1 MILEVFMNLIKKL
14 LRSVS
19 AVTVSALLALPVMA
33 ADAQWKRNDK
43 GWWYEE
49 ANGAYPT
56 NQWKLINNKWYYFDN
71 IGYMLENRWVGNYYV
86 GADGAMLVSTSTP
99 DGYYVDATGKWVE
112 GIRRTVNISKRSGT
126 SSGGGRSGGSGGG
139 RSSGRRSSGSSGG
152 GRSSGGSGGSS
163 SGGSSGGSSSG
174 SGSSGGSSSS
184 GSSGI
189 SGSSTVT
196 TNTNTGNTGS
206 NTNANTSGGNH
217 QVVTSNI
224 SNNNN
229 ANTNTNIGNTS
240 VNTQNNN
247 VANTGNNT
255 PSTVVT
261 PNASNNAANIV
272 TQVSS
277 EETRVIDALKAMGV
291 SEKEAKLYYII
302 NAYRESQGLQ
312 KLSFSKS
319 LTIVARTHVSDSN
332 TYTPENQRDSRGM
345 QGNLHS
351 WSNHGSWTP
360 VVYTSDHEYAANM
373 WSKPREL
380 TSYTGN
386 GYEISSWYSG
396 NITPEDALDLWKNS
410 SGHNAVMTTQ
420 GNWSDLKTMGVAIDG
435 KYAHVW
441 FGSAADPAGYYDVAN
456 YKVLHP

>member
-1 MILEVFMNLIKKL
+1 MNLIKKL
-14 LRSVS
+14 LCSVS
-19 AVTVSALLALPVMA
+19 VVAVSSLLVLPVMA

-112 GIRRTVNISKRSGT
+112 GIRKTVNISKKSSG
-126 SSGGGRSGGSGGG
+126 SSGGRSSGSGGG
-139 RSSGRRSSGSSGG
+139 RSSGRRSSGGGISS
-152 GRSSGGSGGSS
+152 GSS
-163 SGGSSGGSSSG
+163 SGGGSSGGSSAG
-174 SGSSGGSSSS
+174 SGSLGGSSSS
-184 GSSGI
+184 GS

-196 TNTNTGNTGS
+196 TNTNTDNAGS
-206 NTNANTSGGNH
+206 NTNANTTGSNH
-217 QVVTSNI
+217 QVVTPNT

-229 ANTNTNIGNTS
+229 ANTSTNTGNTS
-240 VNTQNNN
+240 ANTQNNN
-247 VANTGNNT
+247 VANTGNNNT

-261 PNASNNAANIV
+261 PGASNNAANTV

-360 VVYTSDHEYAANM
+360 LVYTSDNQYAANM

-456 YKVLHP
+456 YQVLHP

>member
-1 MILEVFMNLIKKL
+1 MF
-14 LRSVS
+14 
-19 AVTVSALLALPVMA
+19 A
-33 ADAQWKRNDK
+33 A
-43 GWWYEE
+43 Y
-49 ANGAYPT
+49 
-56 NQWKLINNKWYYFDN
+56 
-71 IGYMLENRWVGNYYV
+71 
-86 GADGAMLVSTSTP
+86 S
-99 DGYYVDATGKWVE
+99 
-112 GIRRTVNISKRSGT
+112 
-126 SSGGGRSGGSGGG
+126 GRSSGSGGG
-139 RSSGRRSSGSSGG
+139 RSSGRRSSGGGISS
-152 GRSSGGSGGSS
+152 GSS
-163 SGGSSGGSSSG
+163 SGGGSSGGSSAG
-174 SGSSGGSSSS
+174 SGSLGGSSSS
-184 GSSGI
+184 GS

-196 TNTNTGNTGS
+196 TNTNTDNAGS
-206 NTNANTSGGNH
+206 NTNANTTGSNH
-217 QVVTSNI
+217 QVVTPNT

-229 ANTNTNIGNTS
+229 ANTSTNTGNTS
-240 VNTQNNN
+240 ANTQNNN
-247 VANTGNNT
+247 VANTGNNNT

-261 PNASNNAANIV
+261 PGASNNAANTV

-360 VVYTSDHEYAANM
+360 VVYTSDHEYADNM

-386 GYEISSWYSG
+386 GYEISSSYSG

-410 SGHNAVMTTQ
+410 SVHNAVMTTQ
-420 GNWSDLKTMGVAIDG
+420 GDWSDLKTMGVAIDG

-456 YKVLHP
+456 YQVLHP

>member
-1 MILEVFMNLIKKL
+1 MNLIKKL
-14 LRSVS
+14 LCSVS
-19 AVTVSALLALPVMA
+19 AVAVSALLALPVMA

-56 NQWKLINNKWYYFDN
+56 SQWKLINNKWYYFDN

-126 SSGGGRSGGSGGG
+126 SSGGGSGSGGG

-152 GRSSGGSGGSS
+152 S
-163 SGGSSGGSSSG
+163 
-174 SGSSGGSSSS
+174 
-184 GSSGI
+184 

-196 TNTNTGNTGS
+196 TNTNTGNAGS

-217 QVVTSNI
+217 QVVTPNA

-229 ANTNTNIGNTS
+229 ANTSTNTGNTS

-247 VANTGNNT
+247 VANTGNNNT

-261 PNASNNAANIV
+261 PNASNNAANTV

-302 NAYRESQGLQ
+302 NAYRESKGLQ

-360 VVYTSDHEYAANM
+360 MVYTSDHEYAANM

-386 GYEISSWYSG
+386 GYEISSWNSG

-456 YKVLHP
+456 YQVLHP

>member
-1 MILEVFMNLIKKL
+1 MNLIKKL
-14 LRSVS
+14 LCSVS
-19 AVTVSALLALPVMA
+19 AVAVSALLALPVMA

-126 SSGGGRSGGSGGG
+126 SSGGGRSGG
-139 RSSGRRSSGSSGG
+139 R
-152 GRSSGGSGGSS
+152 RSSGGSGGSS
-163 SGGSSGGSSSG
+163 GGSRSSGGG
-174 SGSSGGSSSS
+174 RSSGGSSSS
-184 GSSGI
+184 GSSGSS
-189 SGSSTVT
+189 SGSVS
-196 TNTNTGNTGS
+196 TNTDNTGS

-217 QVVTSNI
+217 QVVTPNA

-229 ANTNTNIGNTS
+229 TNTSTNTGNTS

-247 VANTGNNT
+247 VSNTGNNNT
-255 PSTVVT
+255 QSTVVT
-261 PNASNNAANIV
+261 PNASNNAANTV

-277 EETRVIDALKAMGV
+277 EETRVTDALKAMGV

-332 TYTPENQRDSRGM
+332 TYTPESERFKR
-345 QGNLHS
+345 
-351 WSNHGSWTP
+351 
-360 VVYTSDHEYAANM
+360 YA
-373 WSKPREL
+373 
-380 TSYTGN
+380 G
-386 GYEISSWYSG
+386 
-396 NITPEDALDLWKNS
+396 
-410 SGHNAVMTTQ
+410 
-420 GNWSDLKTMGVAIDG
+420 
-435 KYAHVW
+435 
-441 FGSAADPAGYYDVAN
+441 
-456 YKVLHP
+456 

>member
-1 MILEVFMNLIKKL
+1 MNLIKKL
-14 LRSVS
+14 LCSVS
-19 AVTVSALLALPVMA
+19 VVAVSALLALPVMA

-126 SSGGGRSGGSGGG
+126 SSGGGSGSGGG

-152 GRSSGGSGGSS
+152 SSGSSS
-163 SGGSSGGSSSG
+163 SGGSSNGSSSG

-184 GSSGI
+184 GSSGS

-196 TNTNTGNTGS
+196 TNTNTGNAGS

-217 QVVTSNI
+217 QVVTPNI

-229 ANTNTNIGNTS
+229 ANTNTNTGNTS

-302 NAYRESQGLQ
+302 NAYRESKGLQ

-456 YKVLHP
+456 YQVLHP

>member
-1 MILEVFMNLIKKL
+1 MNLIKKL
-14 LRSVS
+14 LCSVS
-19 AVTVSALLALPVMA
+19 AVAVSALLALPVMA

-112 GIRRTVNISKRSGT
+112 GIKRTVNISKRSGT
-126 SSGGGRSGGSGGG
+126 SSGGGRSGGSG
-139 RSSGRRSSGSSGG
+139 RSSGRRSSGGSGGSSGG
-152 GRSSGGSGGSS
+152 GRSSGGS
-163 SGGSSGGSSSG
+163 SSGGSSSG
-174 SGSSGGSSSS
+174 SSAGSSSSGSSGGSSSS
-184 GSSGI
+184 GS

-217 QVVTSNI
+217 QVVTPNA

-229 ANTNTNIGNTS
+229 TNTSTNTGNTS

-247 VANTGNNT
+247 VANTGNNNT

-261 PNASNNAANIV
+261 PSASNNAANIV

-302 NAYRESQGLQ
+302 NAYRESKGLQ

-396 NITPEDALDLWKNS
+396 SITPEDALDLWKNS

-441 FGSAADPAGYYDVAN
+441 FGSVADPAGYYDVAN
-456 YKVLHP
+456 YQVLHP

>member
-1 MILEVFMNLIKKL
+1 MNLIKKL
-14 LRSVS
+14 LCSVS
-19 AVTVSALLALPVMA
+19 VVAVSAFLALPVMA

-112 GIRRTVNISKRSGT
+112 GIRKTVNISKRSGT
-126 SSGGGRSGGSGGG
+126 SSGGSGGRSSGSGGG
-139 RSSGRRSSGSSGG
+139 RSSGRRSSGGSSGG
-152 GRSSGGSGGSS
+152 GRSSGGSSGGGSS
-163 SGGSSGGSSSG
+163 SGN
-174 SGSSGGSSSS
+174 GSSGGSSSS
-184 GSSGI
+184 GSSGST
-189 SGSSTVT
+189 SGSVS
-196 TNTNTGNTGS
+196 TNTGNAGS

-217 QVVTSNI
+217 QVVTPNA

-229 ANTNTNIGNTS
+229 ANTSTNTGNTS

-247 VANTGNNT
+247 VTNTGNNT

-332 TYTPENQRDSRGM
+332 TYMPENQRDSRGM

-396 NITPEDALDLWKNS
+396 SITPEDALDLWKNS

-441 FGSAADPAGYYDVAN
+441 FGSVADPAGYYDVAN
-456 YKVLHP
+456 YQVLHP

>member
-1 MILEVFMNLIKKL
+1 MNLIKKL
-14 LRSVS
+14 LCSVS
-19 AVTVSALLALPVMA
+19 AVAVSAFLALPVMA

-56 NQWKLINNKWYYFDN
+56 NQWRLINNKWYYFDN

-112 GIRRTVNISKRSGT
+112 GIKRTVNISKRSSG
-126 SSGGGRSGGSGGG
+126 SSGGRSSGSGGG
-139 RSSGRRSSGSSGG
+139 RSSGRRSSG
-152 GRSSGGSGGSS
+152 
-163 SGGSSGGSSSG
+163 GSSGDGSSSG

-184 GSSGI
+184 GSSSGAGS
-189 SGSSTVT
+189 SGSIN
-196 TNTNTGNTGS
+196 TNTNNTGS
-206 NTNANTSGGNH
+206 NTNVNTTGGNH
-217 QVVTSNI
+217 QVVTPNA

-229 ANTNTNIGNTS
+229 ANTSTNTGNTS
-240 VNTQNNN
+240 AAAQNNN
-247 VANTGNNT
+247 VANAGNNNT

-261 PNASNNAANIV
+261 PSASNSAANTV

-302 NAYRESQGLQ
+302 NAYRESQGLS

-319 LTIVARTHVSDSN
+319 LTIVARIHVSDSN

-360 VVYTSDHEYAANM
+360 VVYTSDHEYADNM

-396 NITPEDALDLWKNS
+396 NITPEYALDLWKNS

-420 GNWSDLKTMGVAIDG
+420 GDWSDLKTMGVAIDG

-441 FGSAADPAGYYDVAN
+441 FGSTADPAGYYDVAN
-456 YKVLHP
+456 YQVLHP

>member
-1 MILEVFMNLIKKL
+1 MNLIKKL
-14 LRSVS
+14 LCSVS
-19 AVTVSALLALPVMA
+19 AVAVSALLALPVMA

-112 GIRRTVNISKRSGT
+112 GIKRTVNISKRSSG
-126 SSGGGRSGGSGGG
+126 SSGGGRSSGSGGG
-139 RSSGRRSSGSSGG
+139 RSSGRRSSG
-152 GRSSGGSGGSS
+152 GS
-163 SGGSSGGSSSG
+163 
-174 SGSSGGSSSS
+174 
-184 GSSGI
+184 

-196 TNTNTGNTGS
+196 TNTNTDNAGS
-206 NTNANTSGGNH
+206 NTNANTTGGNH
-217 QVVTSNI
+217 QVVTPNA

-229 ANTNTNIGNTS
+229 ANTSTNTGNTS
-240 VNTQNNN
+240 LNTQNNN
-247 VANTGNNT
+247 VANAGNNNT

-302 NAYRESQGLQ
+302 NAYRESKGLQ

-386 GYEISSWYSG
+386 GYEISSWNSG
-396 NITPEDALDLWKNS
+396 NITPEDALDLWENS

-456 YKVLHP
+456 YQVLHP

>member
-1 MILEVFMNLIKKL
+1 MNLIKKL
-14 LRSVS
+14 LCSVS
-19 AVTVSALLALPVMA
+19 VVAVSALLALPVMA

-99 DGYYVDATGKWVE
+99 DGYYVDANGKWVE
-112 GIRRTVNISKRSGT
+112 GIKRTVNISKRSSG
-126 SSGGGRSGGSGGG
+126 SSGGRSGGSG

-152 GRSSGGSGGSS
+152 GRSSGGSS
-163 SGGSSGGSSSG
+163 SGGSSGGSSG
-174 SGSSGGSSSS
+174 SGSSGSSS
-184 GSSGI
+184 GS
-189 SGSSTVT
+189 VN
-196 TNTNTGNTGS
+196 TNTNNAGS
-206 NTNANTSGGNH
+206 NTNANTTGGNH
-217 QVVTSNI
+217 QVVTPNT

-229 ANTNTNIGNTS
+229 ANTSTNTGNTS

-247 VANTGNNT
+247 VANAGNNNT

-261 PNASNNAANIV
+261 PSASNNAANTV

-277 EETRVIDALKAMGV
+277 EETRVIDALKAVGV

-360 VVYTSDHEYAANM
+360 MVYTSDHEYAANM

-456 YKVLHP
+456 YQVLHP

>member
-1 MILEVFMNLIKKL
+1 MNLIKKL
-14 LRSVS
+14 LCSVS
-19 AVTVSALLALPVMA
+19 VVAVSALLALPVMA

-126 SSGGGRSGGSGGG
+126 SSGGGSGSGGG

-152 GRSSGGSGGSS
+152 SSGSSS
-163 SGGSSGGSSSG
+163 SGGSSNGSSSG

-184 GSSGI
+184 GSSGS

-196 TNTNTGNTGS
+196 TNTNTGNAGS

-217 QVVTSNI
+217 QVVTPNI

-229 ANTNTNIGNTS
+229 ANTNTNTGNTS

-247 VANTGNNT
+247 VANTGNNNT

-261 PNASNNAANIV
+261 PSASNNAANTV

-360 VVYTSDHEYAANM
+360 MVYTSDHEYAANM

-386 GYEISSWYSG
+386 GYEISSWNSG

-441 FGSAADPAGYYDVAN
+441 FGSAADSAGYYDVAN
-456 YKVLHP
+456 YQVLHP

>member
-1 MILEVFMNLIKKL
+1 MNLIKKL
-14 LRSVS
+14 LCSVS
-19 AVTVSALLALPVMA
+19 AVAVSALLALPVMA

-56 NQWKLINNKWYYFDN
+56 NQWKLINKKWYYFDN

-126 SSGGGRSGGSGGG
+126 SSGGGRSGG
-139 RSSGRRSSGSSGG
+139 R
-152 GRSSGGSGGSS
+152 RSSGGSGGSS
-163 SGGSSGGSSSG
+163 GGSRSSGGG
-174 SGSSGGSSSS
+174 RSSGGSSSS
-184 GSSGI
+184 GSSGSS
-189 SGSSTVT
+189 SGSVS
-196 TNTNTGNTGS
+196 TNTDNTGS

-217 QVVTSNI
+217 QVVTPNA

-229 ANTNTNIGNTS
+229 TNTSTNTGNTS

-247 VANTGNNT
+247 VSNTGNNNT
-255 PSTVVT
+255 QSTVVT
-261 PNASNNAANIV
+261 PNASNNAANTV

-277 EETRVIDALKAMGV
+277 EETRVTDALKAMGV

-386 GYEISSWYSG
+386 GYEISSWNSG

-456 YKVLHP
+456 YQVLHP

>member
-1 MILEVFMNLIKKL
+1 MNLIKKL
-14 LRSVS
+14 LCSVS
-19 AVTVSALLALPVMA
+19 VVAVSAFLALPVMA

-71 IGYMLENRWVGNYYV
+71 IGYMLENHWVGNYYV

-112 GIRRTVNISKRSGT
+112 GIRKTVNISKRSGT
-126 SSGGGRSGGSGGG
+126 SSGGSGGRSSGSGGG
-139 RSSGRRSSGSSGG
+139 RSSGGSGKRSSGG
-152 GRSSGGSGGSS
+152 GRSSGGSSGGGSS
-163 SGGSSGGSSSG
+163 SGAGSSGSAS
-174 SGSSGGSSSS
+174 
-184 GSSGI
+184 
-189 SGSSTVT
+189 
-196 TNTNTGNTGS
+196 TNTNNAGS
-206 NTNANTSGGNH
+206 NTNANTTGSNH
-217 QVVTSNI
+217 QVVTPNT

-229 ANTNTNIGNTS
+229 ANTSTNTGNTS
-240 VNTQNNN
+240 ANTQNNN
-247 VANTGNNT
+247 VANTGNNNT

-261 PNASNNAANIV
+261 PSASNNVANTV

-277 EETRVIDALKAMGV
+277 EETRIIDALKAMGV

-396 NITPEDALDLWKNS
+396 SITPEDALDLWKNS

-441 FGSAADPAGYYDVAN
+441 FGSVADPAGYYDVAN
-456 YKVLHP
+456 YQVLHP

>member
-1 MILEVFMNLIKKL
+1 MNLIKKL
-14 LRSVS
+14 LCSVS
-19 AVTVSALLALPVMA
+19 AVAVSALLALPVMA

-49 ANGAYPT
+49 TNGAYPT
-56 NQWKLINNKWYYFDN
+56 NQWRLINNKWYYFDN

-112 GIRRTVNISKRSGT
+112 GIKRTVNISKRSSG
-126 SSGGGRSGGSGGG
+126 SSGGRSSGSGGG
-139 RSSGRRSSGSSGG
+139 RSSGRRSSGG
-152 GRSSGGSGGSS
+152 GRSSGGS
-163 SGGSSGGSSSG
+163 SGGGSSSG

-184 GSSGI
+184 GSS
-189 SGSSTVT
+189 SGSIN
-196 TNTNTGNTGS
+196 TNTNNTGS
-206 NTNANTSGGNH
+206 NTNANTTGGNH
-217 QVVTSNI
+217 QVVTPNT

-229 ANTNTNIGNTS
+229 ANTSTNTGNTS
-240 VNTQNNN
+240 AVAQNNN
-247 VANTGNNT
+247 VANTGNNNT

-261 PNASNNAANIV
+261 PSASNSAANTV

-302 NAYRESQGLQ
+302 NAYRESQGLS

-319 LTIVARTHVSDSN
+319 LTIVARIHVSDSN

-360 VVYTSDHEYAANM
+360 VVYTSDHEYADNM

-396 NITPEDALDLWKNS
+396 NITPEYALDLWKNS

-420 GNWSDLKTMGVAIDG
+420 GDWSDLKTMGVAIDG

-456 YKVLHP
+456 YQVLHP

>member
-1 MILEVFMNLIKKL
+1 MNLIKKL
-14 LRSVS
+14 LCSVS
-19 AVTVSALLALPVMA
+19 AVAVSALLALPVMA

-112 GIRRTVNISKRSGT
+112 GIRRTVNISKRLGT
-126 SSGGGRSGGSGGG
+126 SSGGGRSGGSS
-139 RSSGRRSSGSSGG
+139 RSSGRRSSGG
-152 GRSSGGSGGSS
+152 GRSSGGSS
-163 SGGSSGGSSSG
+163 SGGSSGGSSAG
-174 SGSSGGSSSS
+174 SGSLGGSSSS
-184 GSSGI
+184 GS

-196 TNTNTGNTGS
+196 TNTNTDNAGG

-217 QVVTSNI
+217 QVVTPNT

-229 ANTNTNIGNTS
+229 ANTSTNTGNTS

-247 VANTGNNT
+247 VSNTGNNNT

-261 PNASNNAANIV
+261 PNASNSAANTV

-302 NAYRESQGLQ
+302 NAYRESKGLQ

-319 LTIVARTHVSDSN
+319 LTIVARTYVSDSN

-360 VVYTSDHEYAANM
+360 MVYTSDHEYAANM

-435 KYAHVW
+435 RYAHVW

-456 YKVLHP
+456 YQVLHP

>member
-1 MILEVFMNLIKKL
+1 MNLIKKL
-14 LRSVS
+14 LCSVS
-19 AVTVSALLALPVMA
+19 AVAVSAFLALPVMA

-112 GIRRTVNISKRSGT
+112 GIKRTVNISKRSSG
-126 SSGGGRSGGSGGG
+126 SSGGGRSSGSGGG
-139 RSSGRRSSGSSGG
+139 RSSGRRSSGGSSGG
-152 GRSSGGSGGSS
+152 GRSSSGGSSSGSGSSGGSGGSS
-163 SGGSSGGSSSG
+163 SGGSSGGSS
-174 SGSSGGSSSS
+174 
-184 GSSGI
+184 
-189 SGSSTVT
+189 GSSTVT
-196 TNTNTGNTGS
+196 TNTNTDNAGS
-206 NTNANTSGGNH
+206 NTNANTTGGNH
-217 QVVTSNI
+217 QVVTPNA

-229 ANTNTNIGNTS
+229 ANTSTNTGNTS
-240 VNTQNNN
+240 LNTQNNN

-261 PNASNNAANIV
+261 PNASNNAANTVI
-272 TQVSS
+272 QVSS
-277 EETRVIDALKAMGV
+277 EETRVIDALKAIGV

-302 NAYRESQGLQ
+302 NAYRESQGLS

-360 VVYTSDHEYAANM
+360 LVYTSDNEYAANM

-386 GYEISSWYSG
+386 GYEISSWDSG

-456 YKVLHP
+456 YQVLHP

>member
-14 LRSVS
+14 LCSVS
-19 AVTVSALLALPVMA
+19 VVAVSAFLALPVMA

-112 GIRRTVNISKRSGT
+112 GIRKTVNISKKSSG
-126 SSGGGRSGGSGGG
+126 SSGGRSSGSGGG
-139 RSSGRRSSGSSGG
+139 RSSGRRSSGGSGGSSGG
-152 GRSSGGSGGSS
+152 GRSSGGSSS
-163 SGGSSGGSSSG
+163 SGSSSG
-174 SGSSGGSSSS
+174 S
-184 GSSGI
+184 
-189 SGSSTVT
+189 V
-196 TNTNTGNTGS
+196 NTNTGNAGS
-206 NTNANTSGGNH
+206 NTNANTTGGNH
-217 QVVTSNI
+217 QVVTPNT

-229 ANTNTNIGNTS
+229 ANTSTNTGNTS
-240 VNTQNNN
+240 ANTQNNN
-247 VANTGNNT
+247 VANTGNNNT
-255 PSTVVT
+255 PSAVVT
-261 PNASNNAANIV
+261 PGASNSAANTV

-396 NITPEDALDLWKNS
+396 NITPEDAFDLWKNS

-435 KYAHVW
+435 RYAHVW

-456 YKVLHP
+456 YQVLHP

>member
-1 MILEVFMNLIKKL
+1 MNLIKKL
-14 LRSVS
+14 LCSVS
-19 AVTVSALLALPVMA
+19 AVAVSALLALPVMA

-112 GIRRTVNISKRSGT
+112 GIRRTVNISKRSSG

-139 RSSGRRSSGSSGG
+139 RSSS
-152 GRSSGGSGGSS
+152 
-163 SGGSSGGSSSG
+163 
-174 SGSSGGSSSS
+174 
-184 GSSGI
+184 
-189 SGSSTVT
+189 SSTVT
-196 TNTNTGNTGS
+196 TNTNTGNAGS

-217 QVVTSNI
+217 QVVTPNA

-229 ANTNTNIGNTS
+229 TNTSTNTGNTS

-247 VANTGNNT
+247 VANTGNNNT

-261 PNASNNAANIV
+261 PSASNNAASTV

-302 NAYRESQGLQ
+302 NAYRENKGLQ

-332 TYTPENQRDSRGM
+332 TYTPEKQRDSRGM

-386 GYEISSWYSG
+386 GYEISSWNSG
-396 NITPEDALDLWKNS
+396 NITPEDALDLWENS

-456 YKVLHP
+456 YQVLHP

>member
-1 MILEVFMNLIKKL
+1 MNLIKKL
-14 LRSVS
+14 LCSVS
-19 AVTVSALLALPVMA
+19 AVAVSALLALPVMA

-112 GIRRTVNISKRSGT
+112 GIRKTVNISKRSGT
-126 SSGGGRSGGSGGG
+126 SSGGSGGRSSGSGGG
-139 RSSGRRSSGSSGG
+139 RSSGRRSSGGSSGG
-152 GRSSGGSGGSS
+152 GRSSGGS
-163 SGGSSGGSSSG
+163 SGGGSSSG
-174 SGSSGGSSSS
+174 SGSSGGSSSGGSS
-184 GSSGI
+184 GSSSGAGS
-189 SGSSTVT
+189 SGSAS
-196 TNTNTGNTGS
+196 TNTNNAGS
-206 NTNANTSGGNH
+206 NTNANTTGSNH
-217 QVVTSNI
+217 QVVTPNT

-229 ANTNTNIGNTS
+229 ANTSTNTGNTS
-240 VNTQNNN
+240 ANTQNNN
-247 VANTGNNT
+247 VANT
-255 PSTVVT
+255 
-261 PNASNNAANIV
+261 V

-360 VVYTSDHEYAANM
+360 MVYTSDHEYAANM

-386 GYEISSWYSG
+386 GYEISSWNSG

-456 YKVLHP
+456 YQVLHP

>member
-1 MILEVFMNLIKKL
+1 MNLIKKL
-14 LRSVS
+14 LCSVS
-19 AVTVSALLALPVMA
+19 AVAVSALLALPVMA

-126 SSGGGRSGGSGGG
+126 SSGGGRSGG
-139 RSSGRRSSGSSGG
+139 R
-152 GRSSGGSGGSS
+152 RSSGGSGGSS
-163 SGGSSGGSSSG
+163 GGSRSSGGG
-174 SGSSGGSSSS
+174 RSSGGSSSS
-184 GSSGI
+184 GSSGSS
-189 SGSSTVT
+189 SGSVS
-196 TNTNTGNTGS
+196 TNTDNTGS

-217 QVVTSNI
+217 QVVTPNA

-229 ANTNTNIGNTS
+229 TNTSTNTGNTS

-247 VANTGNNT
+247 VSNTGNNNT
-255 PSTVVT
+255 QSTVVT
-261 PNASNNAANIV
+261 PNASNNAANTV

-277 EETRVIDALKAMGV
+277 EETRVTDALKAMGV

-360 VVYTSDHEYAANM
+360 MVYTSDHQYAANM

-386 GYEISSWYSG
+386 GYEISSWNSG

-435 KYAHVW
+435 GYAHVW

-456 YKVLHP
+456 YQVLHP

>member
-1 MILEVFMNLIKKL
+1 MNLIKKL
-14 LRSVS
+14 LCSVS
-19 AVTVSALLALPVMA
+19 VVAVSALLALPVMA

-126 SSGGGRSGGSGGG
+126 SSGGGRSSGSGGG
-139 RSSGRRSSGSSGG
+139 RSSGRRSSGG
-152 GRSSGGSGGSS
+152 GRSSGGSS
-163 SGGSSGGSSSG
+163 SGGSSSGSSAG
-174 SGSSGGSSSS
+174 SGSSGGSSGSGSS
-184 GSSGI
+184 GSS
-189 SGSSTVT
+189 SGSV
-196 TNTNTGNTGS
+196 NTNTDNARS

-217 QVVTSNI
+217 QVVTPNT

-229 ANTNTNIGNTS
+229 TNTSTNTGNTS
-240 VNTQNNN
+240 ANTQNNN
-247 VANTGNNT
+247 VVNAGNNNT

-261 PNASNNAANIV
+261 PNASNNAANTV

-332 TYTPENQRDSRGM
+332 NYTPENQRDSRGM

-386 GYEISSWYSG
+386 GYEISSWNSG

-456 YKVLHP
+456 YQVLHP

>member
-1 MILEVFMNLIKKL
+1 MNLIKKL
-14 LRSVS
+14 LCSVS
-19 AVTVSALLALPVMA
+19 AVAVSALLAVPVMA

-56 NQWKLINNKWYYFDN
+56 SQWKLINNKWYYFDN

-112 GIRRTVNISKRSGT
+112 GIKRSVNISKRSGT
-126 SSGGGRSGGSGGG
+126 SSGGGRSGGSG

-152 GRSSGGSGGSS
+152 GRSSGGSS
-163 SGGSSGGSSSG
+163 SGGNSSGSSSG

-184 GSSGI
+184 GSSGS

-196 TNTNTGNTGS
+196 TNTNTGNSGS
-206 NTNANTSGGNH
+206 NTNANTLGGNH
-217 QVVTSNI
+217 QVVTPNA

-229 ANTNTNIGNTS
+229 ANTSTNTGNTS

-247 VANTGNNT
+247 VANAGNNT

-261 PNASNNAANIV
+261 PNASNNAANTV

-302 NAYRESQGLQ
+302 NAYRESKGLQ

-360 VVYTSDHEYAANM
+360 MVYTSDHEYAANM

-386 GYEISSWYSG
+386 GYEISSWNSG

-456 YKVLHP
+456 YQVLHP

>member
-1 MILEVFMNLIKKL
+1 MNLIKKL
-14 LRSVS
+14 LCSVS
-19 AVTVSALLALPVMA
+19 VVAVSALLALPVMA

-112 GIRRTVNISKRSGT
+112 GIKRSVNISKRSGT
-126 SSGGGRSGGSGGG
+126 SSGGGRSGGSG
-139 RSSGRRSSGSSGG
+139 RSSGRRSSGGGRSSGG
-152 GRSSGGSGGSS
+152 SSSGGSSSGSSSGSGSSGGSGGSS
-163 SGGSSGGSSSG
+163 SGGSSS
-174 SGSSGGSSSS
+174 
-184 GSSGI
+184 
-189 SGSSTVT
+189 SSTVT
-196 TNTNTGNTGS
+196 TNTNTDNAGG
-206 NTNANTSGGNH
+206 NTNANTAGGNH
-217 QVVTSNI
+217 QVVTPNA
-224 SNNNN
+224 SNNNS
-229 ANTNTNIGNTS
+229 ANTSTNTGNTS

-247 VANTGNNT
+247 VANT
-255 PSTVVT
+255 
-261 PNASNNAANIV
+261 V

-332 TYTPENQRDSRGM
+332 TYTPEKQRDSRGM

-351 WSNHGSWTP
+351 WSNHGNWTP
-360 VVYTSDHEYAANM
+360 MVYTSDHEYEANM

-456 YKVLHP
+456 YQVLHP

>member
-1 MILEVFMNLIKKL
+1 
-14 LRSVS
+14 
-19 AVTVSALLALPVMA
+19 
-33 ADAQWKRNDK
+33 
-43 GWWYEE
+43 
-49 ANGAYPT
+49 
-56 NQWKLINNKWYYFDN
+56 
-71 IGYMLENRWVGNYYV
+71 MLENRWVGNYYV

-99 DGYYVDATGKWVE
+99 DGYYVDANGKWVE
-112 GIRRTVNISKRSGT
+112 GIKRTVNISKRSSG
-126 SSGGGRSGGSGGG
+126 SSGGRSSSSGGG
-139 RSSGRRSSGSSGG
+139 RSSGRRSSGGSGGSSGG
-152 GRSSGGSGGSS
+152 GRSSGGSSS
-163 SGGSSGGSSSG
+163 SGSSGSSGGSSSG

-184 GSSGI
+184 GSSGSS
-189 SGSSTVT
+189 SGSVS
-196 TNTNTGNTGS
+196 TNTGNTGS
-206 NTNANTSGGNH
+206 NTNANTAGGNH
-217 QVVTSNI
+217 QVVTPNA

-229 ANTNTNIGNTS
+229 TNTSTNTGNTS

-247 VANTGNNT
+247 VVNAGNNNT

-261 PNASNNAANIV
+261 PNASNSATNTV

-332 TYTPENQRDSRGM
+332 TYTPEKQRDSRGM

-435 KYAHVW
+435 RYAHVW

-456 YKVLHP
+456 YQVLHP

>member
-14 LRSVS
+14 LCSVS
-19 AVTVSALLALPVMA
+19 AVAVSALLALPVMA

-126 SSGGGRSGGSGGG
+126 SSGGGRSGG
-139 RSSGRRSSGSSGG
+139 R
-152 GRSSGGSGGSS
+152 RSSGGSGGSS
-163 SGGSSGGSSSG
+163 GGSRSSGGG
-174 SGSSGGSSSS
+174 RSSGGSSSS
-184 GSSGI
+184 GSSGSS
-189 SGSSTVT
+189 SGSVS
-196 TNTNTGNTGS
+196 TNTDNTGS

-217 QVVTSNI
+217 QVVTPNA

-229 ANTNTNIGNTS
+229 TNTSTNTGNTS

-247 VANTGNNT
+247 VSNTGNNNT
-255 PSTVVT
+255 QSTVVT
-261 PNASNNAANIV
+261 PNASNNAANTV

-277 EETRVIDALKAMGV
+277 EETRVTDALKAMGV

-360 VVYTSDHEYAANM
+360 MVYTSDHQYAANM

-386 GYEISSWYSG
+386 GYEISSWNSG

-435 KYAHVW
+435 GYAHVW

-456 YKVLHP
+456 YQVLHP

>member
-1 MILEVFMNLIKKL
+1 MNLIKKL
-14 LRSVS
+14 LCSVS
-19 AVTVSALLALPVMA
+19 VVAVSALLALPVMA

-112 GIRRTVNISKRSGT
+112 GIKRSVNISKRSGT
-126 SSGGGRSGGSGGG
+126 SSGGGRSGGSG
-139 RSSGRRSSGSSGG
+139 RSSGRRSSGGGRSSVGSSSGG
-152 GRSSGGSGGSS
+152 SSSGSSSGSGSSGGSGGSS
-163 SGGSSGGSSSG
+163 SGGSSS
-174 SGSSGGSSSS
+174 
-184 GSSGI
+184 
-189 SGSSTVT
+189 SSTVT
-196 TNTNTGNTGS
+196 TNTNTDNAGG
-206 NTNANTSGGNH
+206 NTNANTAGGNH
-217 QVVTSNI
+217 QVVTPNA
-224 SNNNN
+224 SNNNS
-229 ANTNTNIGNTS
+229 ANTSTNTGNTS

-302 NAYRESQGLQ
+302 NAYRESKGLQ

-332 TYTPENQRDSRGM
+332 TYTPEKQRDSRGM

-386 GYEISSWYSG
+386 GYEISSWNSG
-396 NITPEDALDLWKNS
+396 NITPEDALDLWENS

-456 YKVLHP
+456 YQVLHP

>member
-1 MILEVFMNLIKKL
+1 MNLIKKL
-14 LRSVS
+14 LCSVS
-19 AVTVSALLALPVMA
+19 AVAVSALLALPVMA

-112 GIRRTVNISKRSGT
+112 GIKRTVNISKRSGT
-126 SSGGGRSGGSGGG
+126 SSGGGRSGGSG
-139 RSSGRRSSGSSGG
+139 RSSGRRSSGGSGGSSGG
-152 GRSSGGSGGSS
+152 GRSSGGS
-163 SGGSSGGSSSG
+163 SSGGSSSG
-174 SGSSGGSSSS
+174 SSSSGSSGGSSSS

-189 SGSSTVT
+189 SSVSV
-196 TNTNTGNTGS
+196 NTNTGNTGS
-206 NTNANTSGGNH
+206 NTNTTGGNH
-217 QVVTSNI
+217 QVVTPNTS
-224 SNNNN
+224 NNN
-229 ANTNTNIGNTS
+229 ANTSTNTGNTS
-240 VNTQNNN
+240 ANTQNNN
-247 VANTGNNT
+247 VANTGNNNT

-261 PNASNNAANIV
+261 PSASNNAANTV

-360 VVYTSDHEYAANM
+360 LVYTSDHEYAANM

-386 GYEISSWYSG
+386 GYEISSWSGG

-456 YKVLHP
+456 YQVLHP

>member
-1 MILEVFMNLIKKL
+1 MA
-14 LRSVS
+14 S
-19 AVTVSALLALPVMA
+19 A
-33 ADAQWKRNDK
+33 
-43 GWWYEE
+43 
-49 ANGAYPT
+49 
-56 NQWKLINNKWYYFDN
+56 
-71 IGYMLENRWVGNYYV
+71 GN
-86 GADGAMLVSTSTP
+86 
-99 DGYYVDATGKWVE
+99 
-112 GIRRTVNISKRSGT
+112 
-126 SSGGGRSGGSGGG
+126 
-139 RSSGRRSSGSSGG
+139 
-152 GRSSGGSGGSS
+152 
-163 SGGSSGGSSSG
+163 
-174 SGSSGGSSSS
+174 
-184 GSSGI
+184 
-189 SGSSTVT
+189 
-196 TNTNTGNTGS
+196 
-206 NTNANTSGGNH
+206 
-217 QVVTSNI
+217 
-224 SNNNN
+224 
-229 ANTNTNIGNTS
+229 
-240 VNTQNNN
+240 
-247 VANTGNNT
+247 NNT

-261 PNASNNAANIV
+261 PSASNSAANTV

-332 TYTPENQRDSRGM
+332 TYMPENQRDSRGM

-396 NITPEDALDLWKNS
+396 SITPEDALDLWKNS

-441 FGSAADPAGYYDVAN
+441 FGSVADPAGYYDVAN
-456 YKVLHP
+456 YQVLHP

>member
-1 MILEVFMNLIKKL
+1 MNLIKKL
-14 LRSVS
+14 LCSVS
-19 AVTVSALLALPVMA
+19 AVAVSAFLALPVMA

-86 GADGAMLVSTSTP
+86 GADGAMLVSISTP
-99 DGYYVDATGKWVE
+99 DGYYVDANGKWVE
-112 GIRRTVNISKRSGT
+112 GIKRTVNISKRSSG
-126 SSGGGRSGGSGGG
+126 SSGGRSSSSGGG
-139 RSSGRRSSGSSGG
+139 RSSGRRSSGG
-152 GRSSGGSGGSS
+152 
-163 SGGSSGGSSSG
+163 
-174 SGSSGGSSSS
+174 SGGSSSS
-184 GSSGI
+184 GSSGSS
-189 SGSSTVT
+189 SGSVS
-196 TNTNTGNTGS
+196 TNTGNTGS

-217 QVVTSNI
+217 QVVTPNA

-229 ANTNTNIGNTS
+229 ANTSTNTGNTS
-240 VNTQNNN
+240 ANTQNNN
-247 VANTGNNT
+247 VANTGNNNT

-261 PNASNNAANIV
+261 PNASNNAANTV

-319 LTIVARTHVSDSN
+319 LTTVARTHVSDSN

-386 GYEISSWYSG
+386 GYEISSWSGG

-456 YKVLHP
+456 YQVLHP

>member
-1 MILEVFMNLIKKL
+1 MNLIKKL
-14 LRSVS
+14 LCSVS
-19 AVTVSALLALPVMA
+19 AVAVSALLALPVMA

-126 SSGGGRSGGSGGG
+126 SSGGGRSGG
-139 RSSGRRSSGSSGG
+139 R
-152 GRSSGGSGGSS
+152 RSSGGSGGSS
-163 SGGSSGGSSSG
+163 GGSRSSGGG
-174 SGSSGGSSSS
+174 RSSGGSSSS
-184 GSSGI
+184 GSSGSS
-189 SGSSTVT
+189 SGSVS
-196 TNTNTGNTGS
+196 TNTDNTGS
-206 NTNANTSGGNH
+206 NTNANTTGSNH
-217 QVVTSNI
+217 QVVTPNT

-229 ANTNTNIGNTS
+229 ANTSTNTGNTS
-240 VNTQNNN
+240 ANTQNNN
-247 VANTGNNT
+247 VANTGNNNT

-261 PNASNNAANIV
+261 PGASNNVANTV

-396 NITPEDALDLWKNS
+396 SITPEDALDLWKNS

-456 YKVLHP
+456 YQVLHP

>member
-1 MILEVFMNLIKKL
+1 MNLIKKL

-386 GYEISSWYSG
+386 GYEISSWNSG
-396 NITPEDALDLWKNS
+396 NITPEDALDLWENS

-456 YKVLHP
+456 YQVLHP

>member
-14 LRSVS
+14 LCSVS
-19 AVTVSALLALPVMA
+19 AVAVSAFLVLPVMA

-112 GIRRTVNISKRSGT
+112 GIKRTVNISKRSSG
-126 SSGGGRSGGSGGG
+126 SSGGGRSSGSGGG
-139 RSSGRRSSGSSGG
+139 RSSGRRSSG
-152 GRSSGGSGGSS
+152 GS
-163 SGGSSGGSSSG
+163 
-174 SGSSGGSSSS
+174 
-184 GSSGI
+184 

-196 TNTNTGNTGS
+196 TNTNTDNAGS
-206 NTNANTSGGNH
+206 NTNANTTGGNH
-217 QVVTSNI
+217 QVVTPNA

-229 ANTNTNIGNTS
+229 ANTSTNTGNTS
-240 VNTQNNN
+240 LNTQNNN
-247 VANTGNNT
+247 VANAGNNNT

-261 PNASNNAANIV
+261 PNASNNAANTV

-302 NAYRESQGLQ
+302 NAYRESKGLQ

-360 VVYTSDHEYAANM
+360 LVYTSDNEYAANM

-386 GYEISSWYSG
+386 GYEISSWDSG

-456 YKVLHP
+456 YQVLHP

>member
-1 MILEVFMNLIKKL
+1 MNLIKKL
-14 LRSVS
+14 LCSVS
-19 AVTVSALLALPVMA
+19 VVAVSAFLALPVMA

-112 GIRRTVNISKRSGT
+112 GIRKTVNISKRSSG
-126 SSGGGRSGGSGGG
+126 SSGGRSSGSGGG
-139 RSSGRRSSGSSGG
+139 RSSGRRSSGGSSGG
-152 GRSSGGSGGSS
+152 GRSSGGS
-163 SGGSSGGSSSG
+163 SGGGSSSG
-174 SGSSGGSSSS
+174 SGSSGGSSAGSSSS
-184 GSSGI
+184 GSS
-189 SGSSTVT
+189 SGSV
-196 TNTNTGNTGS
+196 NTNTGNAGS
-206 NTNANTSGGNH
+206 NTNANTAGGNH
-217 QVVTSNI
+217 QVVTPNA
-224 SNNNN
+224 SNNNS
-229 ANTNTNIGNTS
+229 ANTSTNTGNTS

-261 PNASNNAANIV
+261 PNASNNAANTV

-302 NAYRESQGLQ
+302 NAYRESKGLQ

-332 TYTPENQRDSRGM
+332 TYTPEKQRDSRGM

-360 VVYTSDHEYAANM
+360 LVYTSDNQYAANM

-396 NITPEDALDLWKNS
+396 SITPEDALDLWKNS

-456 YKVLHP
+456 YQVLHP

>member
-1 MILEVFMNLIKKL
+1 MNLIKKL
-14 LRSVS
+14 LCSVS
-19 AVTVSALLALPVMA
+19 VVAVSAFLALPVMA

-112 GIRRTVNISKRSGT
+112 GIRRTVNISKRLGT
-126 SSGGGRSGGSGGG
+126 SSGGGRSGGSS
-139 RSSGRRSSGSSGG
+139 RSSGRRSSGG
-152 GRSSGGSGGSS
+152 GRSSGGSS
-163 SGGSSGGSSSG
+163 SGGSSGGSSAG
-174 SGSSGGSSSS
+174 SGSLGGSSSS
-184 GSSGI
+184 GS

-196 TNTNTGNTGS
+196 TNTNTDNAGG

-217 QVVTSNI
+217 QVVTPNT

-229 ANTNTNIGNTS
+229 ANTSTNTGNTS

-247 VANTGNNT
+247 VSNTGNNNT

-261 PNASNNAANIV
+261 PNASNSAANTV

-302 NAYRESQGLQ
+302 NAYRESKGLQ

-360 VVYTSDHEYAANM
+360 MVYTSDHEYAANM

-435 KYAHVW
+435 RYAHVW

-456 YKVLHP
+456 YQVLHP

>member
-1 MILEVFMNLIKKL
+1 MNLIKKL
-14 LRSVS
+14 LCSVS
-19 AVTVSALLALPVMA
+19 AVAVSTFLALPVMA

-56 NQWKLINNKWYYFDN
+56 SQWKLINNKWYYFDN

-112 GIRRTVNISKRSGT
+112 GIRKTVNISKRASGG
-126 SSGGGRSGGSGGG
+126 SGGRSSGSGGG
-139 RSSGRRSSGSSGG
+139 RSSGRRSSGGSSGG
-152 GRSSGGSGGSS
+152 GRSSGGSSGGGS
-163 SGGSSGGSSSG
+163 
-174 SGSSGGSSSS
+174 SSSS
-184 GSSGI
+184 GSSGSSSGAGS
-189 SGSSTVT
+189 SGSAS
-196 TNTNTGNTGS
+196 TNTNNAGS
-206 NTNANTSGGNH
+206 NTNVNTSGGNH
-217 QVVTSNI
+217 QVVTPNT

-229 ANTNTNIGNTS
+229 ANTSTNTGNTS

-247 VANTGNNT
+247 VANTGNNNT

-277 EETRVIDALKAMGV
+277 EETRVTDALKAMGV

-345 QGNLHS
+345 KGNLHS

-386 GYEISSWYSG
+386 GYEISSWNSG
-396 NITPEDALDLWKNS
+396 NITPEDALDLWENS

-456 YKVLHP
+456 YQVLHP